1 MAVVEVPVAGNGQGP
16 LLFAAKA
23 QRANPERVRATTNE
37 RFKVIIMFITRERF
51 EAHCRNWNWG
61 GKPFFTSAHK

>member
-1 MAVVEVPVAGNGQGP
+1 MVELLVTGSGQGA

-61 GKPFFTSAHK
+61 GKAFFTPAHK